1 MQVVDGLQI
10 PQVDIGEGGVGELM
24 RVLMQRGQLLFQRLR
39 ALKIGHAVLQS
50 HPLADGLL
58 HAEMHVVRD
67 LTDQPVKHDEDEQHD
82 AGLKDH
88 VVPVDLKRPIH
99 RQRGHAEAAQHD
111 ERHAAEAHVLVV
123 SGGVFAPKNGHH
135 RADGERHQH
144 VRDGQH
150 IDQADAEGEPRDALR
165 QRVGGKEQG
174 ADPQYAAQARVD
186 GVGDKM
192 EHGHA
197 HQHEGEEGH
206 HAPARDVAAVDLQQ
220 AGIRP
225 APQAAQQQEDGRIQ
239 KAAFRQALM
248 PHIHERDEG
257 EQADGEHEERQ
268 HRRNGQAAQ
277 VVAGDGGSR
286 SDHRGAQAHV
296 RARIGEAQAKRRAAR
311 LLRQEYLRPELAH
324 HLPVARE
331 RGRLVAVE
339 QLVPQPDFKP
349 VLNAPRGEHAARV
362 RRRQRVGAEGDG
374 RIAAEDVRQL
384 DADPLA
390 VLDAIPA
397 AHGGQRGQI
406 ALIGYALDAERE
418 DDHHAESQRNQN
430 RFGRVRKRTFFHGDA
445 PLYPEKRRTQNR
457 TSAIYNDPLLF

>member
-10 PQVDIGEGGVGELM
+10 PQVDIGEGGVGEL
-24 RVLMQRGQLLFQRLR
+24 RRALMQRGQLLFQRLR

-58 HAEMHVVRD
+58 HAEMHVVGD
-67 LTDQPVKHDEDEQHD
+67 LTDQPVKHDEDEQHN
-82 AGLKDH
+82 AGLENH
-88 VVPVDLKRPIH
+88 VVPVDLKRPIQ

-111 ERHAAEAHVLVV
+111 ERHAAEAYVLVV
-123 SGGVFAPKNGHH
+123 PGGVFAPKNGHH
-135 RADGERHQH
+135 RADGERQQH
-144 VRDGQH
+144 MRDGQH
-150 IDQADAEGEPRDALR
+150 VDQADAEGEPRDALR

-174 ADPQYAAQARVD
+174 ADPRHAAQARAD

-197 HQHEGEEGH
+197 HQHKGEEGD

-220 AGIRP
+220 SGIRP

-257 EQADGEHEERQ
+257 EHADGEHEERQ

-277 VVAGDGGSR
+277 VVAGDGGGR
-286 SDHRGAQAHV
+286 ADHRGAQAHV
-296 RARIGEAQAKRRAAR
+296 RVGVGEAQAQRRAAR
-311 LLRQEYLRPELAH
+311 FLRQEHLRPELAH

-331 RGRLVAVE
+331 SGRLVAVE

-349 VLNAPRGEHAARV
+349 VLNAPRGEHAPRV
-362 RRRQRVGAEGDG
+362 RRRQRVGVEGDG
-374 RIAAEDVRQL
+374 RVAAEDVRQL

-390 VLDAIPA
+390 VFDAIPA
-397 AHGGQRGQI
+397 VYGGQRGQI
-406 ALIGYALDAERE
+406 AL
-418 DDHHAESQRNQN
+418 
-430 RFGRVRKRTFFHGDA
+430 F
-445 PLYPEKRRTQNR
+445 
-457 TSAIYNDPLLF
+457 